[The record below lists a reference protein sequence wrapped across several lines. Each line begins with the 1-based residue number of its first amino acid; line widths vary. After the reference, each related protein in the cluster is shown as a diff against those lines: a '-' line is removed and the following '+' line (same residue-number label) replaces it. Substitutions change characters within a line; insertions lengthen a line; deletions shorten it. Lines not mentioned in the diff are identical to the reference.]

1 MKNKIIILLMMFL
14 SLQVNAQQR
23 KKIVTQRRTTTSVK
37 KSNPQT
43 IKKTREVGEDG
54 FIWYK
59 LRKGNL
65 YGAAD
70 IDGKTIIPIKYT
82 MLYYSCSDNETHY
95 FKVKNG
101 DYHGVYTRRG
111 RCLISPDKHFTN
123 VTVDKTENNGNV
135 FLYVTCK
142 NNFGEKGLYD
152 IRGNE
157 VIAPGNYEN
166 LYIMAFSD
174 NDDIAFIRYKKGGL
188 IGAYDLN
195 GNLLIMS

>member
-1 MKNKIIILLMMFL
+1 MFL

-37 KSNPQT
+37 KRNPQT
-43 IKKTREVGEDG
+43 IKKTREVEEDG

-82 MLYYSCSDNETHY
+82 KVTYIYDPIADTHKFY
-95 FKVKNG
+95 VKNG
-101 DYHGVYTRRG
+101 DYEGLYTRRG
-111 RCLISPDKHFTN
+111 RCIISPDKHFTSVSLSEIVN
-123 VTVDKTENNGNV
+123 KKNGNV
-135 FLYVTCK
+135 FLYVNCE
-142 NNFGEKGLYD
+142 NNFGEKSLYD

-157 VIAPGNYEN
+157 VIAPGYYERLN
-166 LYIMAFSD
+166 MCISYD
-174 NDDIAFIRYKKGGL
+174 EIAYIRYIKGGL
-188 IGAYDLN
+188 EGAYDLN
-195 GNLLIMS
+195 GNLSVEVTKRV